1 MKKKIAPAAI
11 GVLLLLALTL
21 IIYTIV
27 FLPSARQRL
36 AELDAEC
43 RLIESQIQLYDAY
56 LQTPAGLTQ
65 EIEQLQAS
73 IDEIREQTSYD
84 EFHISFAVSDAVKAY
99 DVNLLSLSMGAAID
113 YEGSR
118 AIPVHLSLSGSTEN
132 ILQFLHHFETDRD
145 ASYVSRGVD
154 LEIGTEKSVA
164 DVVMYVCI
172 PGL

>member
-27 FLPSARQRL
+27 FQRL